1 MKKSSEDTKTY
12 LLDTNV
18 FIAAIKNPKKETK
31 TLQLILE
38 MIERDDI
45 LLVGDEFL
53 AEEMIRYAEE
63 FKSETAVWI
72 LSTLLDKIEII
83 DVEKNFVKICMTYI
97 KTPNKADIVH
107 AAVCLETNSILIS
120 NDAHYNKIKKEG
132 IINVWGISKAIKHIL

>member
-1 MKKSSEDTKTY
+1 MIKSSEDTKTY

-38 MIERDDI
+38 IIERDDY

-63 FKSETAVWI
+63 FRSETATWI
-72 LSTLLDKIEII
+72 LGALLEKMHIITLQ
-83 DVEKNFVKICMTYI
+83 KNFVKICMKYI
-97 KTPNKADIVH
+97 KTPNKADIIH

-120 NDAHYNKIKKEG
+120 NDSHFNNINRESIIKVWRISEAIKK
-132 IINVWGISKAIKHIL
+132 LL

>member
-1 MKKSSEDTKTY
+1 MIKSSEDTKTY

-38 MIERDDI
+38 IIERDDY

-63 FKSETAVWI
+63 FRSETATWI
-72 LSTLLDKIEII
+72 LGALLEKMHITT
-83 DVEKNFVKICMTYI
+83 VQKNFVKICMKYI
-97 KTPNKADIVH
+97 KTPNKADIIH

-120 NDAHYNKIKKEG
+120 NDSYFNNINREG
-132 IINVWGISKAIKHIL
+132 IIKVWRISEAINKLL